1 MNTILCLV
9 LILVVLYFINKNIIK
24 ENFATFNVPPG
35 TDPATADA
43 IGKAQ
48 EVGAQMCSNAELDHA
63 NPQARKKHNSC
74 SE

>member
-9 LILVVLYFINKNIIK
+9 LILAALYFINRNNM
-24 ENFATFNVPPG
+24 ENFATFAVPPG
-35 TDPATADA
+35 TDDATANA

-63 NPQARKKHNSC
+63 DPKSRKKHNSC
-74 SE
+74 GK